1 MMLENEYVK
10 FEREARAVVNCN
22 GIFEMELGF
31 VSREWFV
38 FFGSLKEKR
47 LELSMLSTTQILPSK
62 AVVFVEEPQVMAKL

>member
-1 MMLENEYVK
+1 
-10 FEREARAVVNCN
+10 
-22 GIFEMELGF
+22 
-31 VSREWFV
+31 V